1 MKIVTKAFLRYLVR
15 RRSLSL
21 LQILGVACGVAAVI
35 GMVFSS
41 RAALS
46 SFSGAIRFLNGG
58 ATHSMESVAG
68 PMDERVLASLI
79 NDPAVK
85 LFSPAIDRRIR
96 LGNGEPIRVLGI
108 DPFLDRA
115 IRPGMFRFQ
124 SGQGS
129 RSDREMLLTF
139 LLDRQAF
146 LMDGTTASRLRLS
159 PGALV
164 TTSRGS
170 LRLLG
175 TFSSPSPEALILMDI
190 GHAQRL
196 FSLEGRLDRIDLVL
210 ENEPAFLS
218 RLQRGFR
225 IESVRQK
232 ERMYRG
238 MLEAFRLNLE
248 ALSLIA
254 LFVGVFLIYNT
265 TMFTVVSRRKDAGIL
280 RSLGASRTE
289 LVWAF
294 LAEVLVFGLLGGL
307 LGGIFGYGLS
317 RSLTGLVGQA
327 VSNLYFFLKPS
338 PLPWSWWL
346 VAAGVLF
353 GCSSGVLGS
362 LFPLFDLVRLNVVG
376 ALQGRSRAARTVAAT
391 RRVAR
396 LGAAVLGLT
405 LVLLYLSYLH
415 VYVGFAAAFAF
426 LFGSSLFSGSVLVL
440 AGPALRK
447 GLSCMAGLPGRIAA
461 GNIRQNLNRT
471 AVAVAAFMVA
481 LSMSV
486 GLGSMIGSFR
496 DSLIWWMS
504 TQLRADI
511 YIGSTSEGFEVPER
525 FYEELKGIPGLAGV
539 DPYRNLQLPY
549 EGRSISVAAVR
560 ADVLQKYT
568 HFGWLKGG
576 NENWDAVKEGGAI
589 VSESFVRNFKKAP
602 GDTILHDGLKGPVQF
617 RIAGIFYDYT
627 TEHGL
632 VMMDRS
638 TYLAAFG
645 DHTINS
651 VGIFVDP
658 RNPDREK
665 LLDRVRK
672 RASAY
677 GLPVF
682 TLGQIEDRILSV
694 FDSTFAVTRSMRV
707 LAIIV
712 AFFGIAGALLTLFME
727 RQREFGI
734 YRSLGFSA
742 KQVVAMTL
750 MEGLGMGMVSF
761 LMSALVGTLL
771 AVILIKVIN
780 LRSFNW
786 TIFFYP
792 SPWPYLASGITAILG
807 SAGAALYPI
816 WKIFRTYPHMQLREE

>member
-1 MKIVTKAFLRYLVR
+1 MRIVTKAFLRYLVR

-21 LQILGVACGVAAVI
+21 LQIMGIACGVAAVI
-35 GMVFSS
+35 GMVFSA

-46 SFSGAIRFLNGG
+46 SFSSAIRFLNGG

-79 NDPAVK
+79 GDPAVK

-96 LGNGEPIRVLGI
+96 LGDGEPVHLLGL

-115 IRPGMFRFQ
+115 IRPGMFGFNR
-124 SGQGS
+124 GQGDEH
-129 RSDREMLLTF
+129 RDMLLSF
-139 LLDRQAF
+139 LLDKQAF
-146 LMDGTTASRLRLS
+146 LMDGKTASRLKLKA
-159 PGALV
+159 GAFV
-164 TTSRGS
+164 ETSRGRF
-170 LRLLG
+170 RLLG
-175 TFSSPSPEALILMDI
+175 TFPSPSPEALILMDI

-196 FSLEGRLDRIDLVL
+196 FGLEGRIDRIDLVL
-210 ENEPAFLS
+210 GDEHAFLS
-218 RLQRGFR
+218 RHGRGFR
-225 IESVRQK
+225 IESARQK
-232 ERMYRG
+232 ERIYTG
-238 MLEAFRLNLE
+238 MLEAFRLNLQ

-280 RSLGASRTE
+280 RSLGASRAE
-289 LVWAF
+289 LVSAF
-294 LAEVLVFGLLGGL
+294 LAEVLIFGLFGGL

-346 VAAGVLF
+346 VAAGALF
-353 GCSSGVLGS
+353 GCSAGILGS
-362 LFPLFDLVRLNVVG
+362 LFPLLDLVRLNVVG
-376 ALQGRSRAARTVAAT
+376 ALQGRSRAARTVATA
-391 RRVAR
+391 RRLSR
-396 LGAAVLGLT
+396 LGAAVLALT
-405 LVLLYLSYLH
+405 LLLLCFSYLH
-415 VYVGFAAAFAF
+415 VYVGFVAAFAF
-426 LFGSSLFSGSVLVL
+426 LFGSSLFSGSVLVFADCVL
-440 AGPALRK
+440 KR
-447 GLSCMAGLPGRIAA
+447 GLSYVAGLPGRIAA

-496 DSLIWWMS
+496 ESLIWWMG
-504 TQLRADI
+504 TQLRADV
-511 YIGSTSEGFEVPER
+511 YVGSTSEGFEVPER
-525 FYEELKGIPGLAGV
+525 LYEELKAMPGLAGV
-539 DPYRNLQLPY
+539 DPYRNVQVPY
-549 EGRSISVAAVR
+549 HGRSISVAAVC
-560 ADVLQKYT
+560 ADVLQKYA

-576 NENWDAVKEGGAI
+576 DENWDPVKEGEAI
-589 VSESFVRNFKKAP
+589 VSESFVRNFKKAE
-602 GDTILHDGLKGPVQF
+602 GETIELEGTKGPVRF
-617 RIAGIFYDYT
+617 KIAGVFYDYT

-632 VMMDRS
+632 VMMERS
-638 TYLAAFG
+638 TYLKAFG
-645 DHTINS
+645 DPTINS
-651 VGIFVDP
+651 VGIFIDP

-665 LLDRVRK
+665 LLDQVRK

-677 GLPVF
+677 ALPVF
-682 TLGQIEDRILSV
+682 TLAQIQDRILSV

-734 YRSLGFSA
+734 YRSLGFSTR
-742 KQVVAMTL
+742 QVVAMTL
-750 MEGLGMGMVSF
+750 MEGLGMGVVSF
-761 LMSALVGTLL
+761 AMSALVGTVL

-786 TIFFYP
+786 TIFFHP
-792 SPWPYLASGITAILG
+792 SPWPYLASAITAILG

-816 WKIFRTYPHMQLREE
+816 WRIFRTYPHMQLREE